1 LQENRAA
8 SKRMIAATSL
18 INFFTVQ
25 LLWRFAEVKAHCRT
39 GTCLKYPLD
48 VYGDAVQDTELAGHV
63 FHNSVTLNPIQCY
76 TWCVQDCRCLSFNY
90 KENKE
95 EKYCELNEE
104 NHVTNKSSLKPSRGS
119 RYYVLRREHHQQVT
133 IDTRFS
139 FSSAFQL
146 SPFHRFC

>member
-1 LQENRAA
+1 
-8 SKRMIAATSL
+8 MIAATSL